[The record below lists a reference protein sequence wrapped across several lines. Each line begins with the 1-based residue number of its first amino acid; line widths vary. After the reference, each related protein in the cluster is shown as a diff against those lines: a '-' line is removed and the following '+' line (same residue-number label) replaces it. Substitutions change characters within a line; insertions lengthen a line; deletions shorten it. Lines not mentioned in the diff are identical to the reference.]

1 MTKHNSI
8 VSMGEYGKPQRQR
21 KSNQNSLTNFI
32 ENTGMLSSHQASAI
46 SYRSSLVL
54 LPLQYM
60 PSLLHLC
67 LYLGVIKIQ
76 INVARCECVC
86 VCVCGRKF
94 TLNFRPWLDTE
105 QHSLIPNVTNH
116 FWLKSYIQ
124 NCLQLSFYIEIFSF
138 ARQFWITFF
147 NRTCP
152 SLLFMPNFMFSLL
165 SDPWWGGGGEVPG
178 HMYKQQS
185 TLYTQICMFETI
197 WIITFL

>member
-1 MTKHNSI
+1 MKGKCSLSPHHPPCPMTKHNSI

-86 VCVCGRKF
+86 MWKKI
-94 TLNFRPWLDTE
+94 
-105 QHSLIPNVTNH
+105 H
-116 FWLKSYIQ
+116 
-124 NCLQLSFYIEIFSF
+124 
-138 ARQFWITFF
+138 AQFQTMIRHRTTFF
-147 NRTCP
+147 DSKCNKP
-152 SLLFMPNFMFSLL
+152 FLVKIIHSKLLA
-165 SDPWWGGGGEVPG
+165 
-178 HMYKQQS
+178 
-185 TLYTQICMFETI
+185 
-197 WIITFL
+197 TFLLYRDF